1 MISRLIWSQICQW
14 GSLSLVLQIALS
26 APVKAEEICPAQLEG
41 AIAQITADPKL
52 RQVQWGILVQ
62 TLTDPQPVYAHNAGQ
77 LMIPAS
83 NAKLLTTAAA
93 LTQLTPA
100 FRFRTSIYQTNRAG
114 EPLSLWVVGRGD
126 PSLTELGLQRLT
138 QQLHDRGITQID
150 RLMLDDQYF
159 RGSPTSPTWELEDI
173 QQGYGAPANSLILNQ
188 NAINLTLVPQDIGQP
203 LQVVWENPGDR
214 QGWQVDNQSQTVAAD
229 APEFVEVGRD
239 LDRPIVHIR
248 AHLHVGSD
256 SEPVAIS
263 VLDPVDHFG
272 DRFRQILQ
280 TNGITVQQT
289 LTASDP
295 LPSSAIEVTAVN
307 SAPLAQLIVETNQ
320 ESNNLYAETIL
331 RTMGTNSTAAITD
344 NRTAGLQAMS
354 TTLTTLG
361 IAANQYSLLDGSGLS
376 RQDLASPLAL
386 VQTLQAMARSP
397 YAKLYQNSLSVA
409 GISGTLKNRF
419 RESLVR
425 GHLQGKTGYMS
436 GAAALSGYLQ
446 PPNFPPL
453 GLSILVNQS
462 EQPRLEPSSQLAPA
476 TQTDPLMKQ
485 AIDEIVEILF
495 NLKRC

>member
-1 MISRLIWSQICQW
+1 MISRLIWSRICQW
-14 GSLSLVLQIALS
+14 GSLSLVLQLALS

-41 AIAQITADPKL
+41 AIAHITTDSRL
-52 RQVQWGILVQ
+52 RQVHWGILVQ
-62 TLTDPQPVYAHNAGQ
+62 TLADQQPVYAQNAEE

-93 LTQLTPA
+93 LTQLTPT
-100 FRFRTSIYQTNRAG
+100 FRFRTSVYQTTRTG
-114 EPLSLWVVGRGD
+114 EPLSLRVIGRGD
-126 PSLTELGLQRLT
+126 PSLTEVKLQRLAR
-138 QQLHDRGITQID
+138 QLHDRGITQID
-150 RLMLDDQYF
+150 RLILDDQHF
-159 RGSPTSPTWELEDI
+159 RGSPISSTWEPEDI

-188 NAINLTLVPQDIGQP
+188 NAIDLTLVPQDLGQP
-203 LQVVWENPGDR
+203 LRVDWENPGDQ

-229 APEFVEVGRD
+229 AAEFVEVGRD

-263 VLDPVDHFG
+263 VPDPVEHFG

-295 LPSSAIEVTAVN
+295 LPSSAIEVAAVN
-307 SAPLAQLIVETNQ
+307 SAPLAKLIAETNQ
-320 ESNNLYAETIL
+320 ESNNLYAEALL
-331 RTMGTNSTAAITD
+331 RTIGANPDSDLTD
-344 NRTAGLQAMS
+344 SRTAGLQAMS

-361 IAANQYSLLDGSGLS
+361 IAANQYNLLDGSGLS
-376 RQDLASPLAL
+376 RQDRASPMGL

-397 YAKLYQNSLSVA
+397 YAKIYQNSLSVA

-495 NLKRC
+495 KLKRC

>member
-1 MISRLIWSQICQW
+1 MISRLVWSQICQW

-26 APVKAEEICPAQLEG
+26 APVKAAEICPAQLGG

-62 TLTDPQPVYAHNAGQ
+62 TLADQQPVYAHNAEQ
-77 LMIPAS
+77 RMIPAS

-114 EPLSLWVVGRGD
+114 EPLSLRVVGRGD
-126 PSLTELGLQRLT
+126 PSLTEVKLQRLAR
-138 QQLHDRGITQID
+138 QLHDRGITRID
-150 RLMLDDQYF
+150 HLMLDDQYF
-159 RGSPTSPTWELEDI
+159 RGSPTSPGWESEDT

-188 NAINLTLVPQDIGQP
+188 NAINLTLVPQDLGQP
-203 LQVVWENPGDR
+203 LRVDWENPADR

-239 LDRPIVHIR
+239 LVRPIVHIQ

-263 VLDPVDHFG
+263 VPDPVEHFG

-280 TNGITVQQT
+280 ANGITVQQS
-289 LTASDP
+289 LAASHP
-295 LPSSAIEVTAVN
+295 LPSSAIEVAAVN

-331 RTMGTNSTAAITD
+331 RTMGANPTATITD
-344 NRTAGLQAMS
+344 NRIAGLQAMS

-361 IAANQYSLLDGSGLS
+361 IAADQYSLLDGSGLS
-376 RQDLASPLAL
+376 RQNRASSLAL

-397 YAKLYQNSLSVA
+397 YAKTYQNSLAVA

-453 GLSILVNQS
+453 GLSILVNRPEQS
-462 EQPRLEPSSQLAPA
+462 RLEPYSQLEPA

-495 NLKRC
+495 KLKRC